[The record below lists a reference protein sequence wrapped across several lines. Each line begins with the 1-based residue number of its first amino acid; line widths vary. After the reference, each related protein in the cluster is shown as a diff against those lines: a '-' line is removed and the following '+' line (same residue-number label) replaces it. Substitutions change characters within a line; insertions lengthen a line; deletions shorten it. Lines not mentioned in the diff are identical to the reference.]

1 MTVFCCFLECP
12 AEPLQ
17 GGLPLRPRGQGL
29 DRLAPGGRR
38 PRRRPHREAPRPQG
52 QTRQL
57 QQPTDR

>member
-1 MTVFCCFLECP
+1 MPFFEST

-29 DRLAPGGRR
+29 DRLPPGGRR

-57 QQPTDR
+57 QQPTADR